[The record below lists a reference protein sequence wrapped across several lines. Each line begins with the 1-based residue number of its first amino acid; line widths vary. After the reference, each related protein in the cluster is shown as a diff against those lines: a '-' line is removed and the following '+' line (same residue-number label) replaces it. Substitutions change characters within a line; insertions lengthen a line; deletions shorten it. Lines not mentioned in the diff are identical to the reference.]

1 MKKLLIAAFIL
12 GIGMGSK
19 AQSHETEQLLLN
31 FEKLKQLK
39 NMLEDMK
46 QGYRI
51 VSKGYNAIKGLSE
64 GNFNL
69 HEAFFNNLLAVNP
82 LIRNYWRV
90 GEIINHQKSLIKEY
104 KLALKAFSKSGTF
117 NVKEL
122 DYHRNVYQNLLTGST
137 KSLDELITVITA
149 SKLSMNDSERLAII
163 DRIYADSVDKLQ
175 FLRSFNRN
183 SSMLM
188 MQRIQS
194 QNDITHIQ
202 KLHSIK

>member
-1 MKKLLIAAFIL
+1 MS
-12 GIGMGSK
+12 SK

-51 VSKGYNAIKGLSE
+51 VSKGYNSIKSLSE

-69 HEAFFNNLLAVNP
+69 HDSFFNNLLAVNP
-82 LIRNYWRV
+82 LIQKYWRV

-104 KLALKAFSKSGTF
+104 KLALKEFSKSGIF
-117 NVKEL
+117 NANEL
-122 DYHRNVYQNLLTGST
+122 DYHRNVYQNLLNGST
-137 KSLDELITVITA
+137 KSLEELITVITA

-188 MQRIQS
+188 IQRIQS
-194 QNDITHIQ
+194 KNDVNHIQ
-202 KLHSIK
+202 KLHSTK